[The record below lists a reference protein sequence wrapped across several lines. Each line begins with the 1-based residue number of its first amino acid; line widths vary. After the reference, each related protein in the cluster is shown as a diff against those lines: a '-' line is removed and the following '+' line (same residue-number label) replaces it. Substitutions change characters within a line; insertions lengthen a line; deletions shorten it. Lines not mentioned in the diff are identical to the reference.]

1 MRSYPPI
8 RPIPLGSFAGLAC
21 ALLVMS
27 LAAPVQAQSVTVDE
41 GVFLVSMDGEPAGT
55 ESFSIRRSGSGDDAQ
70 VIATAE
76 IQLDLPEGRTDLRP
90 SLHAVGRDMDVYA
103 YQIKVSGAQQEEL
116 TVREGDSRYITR
128 VRSERGERER
138 EFRAAPGT
146 LLLDSDVAHQFHFL
160 SARLETGGS
169 TIPVISPRE
178 GRQYELTAS
187 EIGTESISIGSSS
200 VQARH
205 VRLEG
210 EGGAR
215 DVWMDTEGRVL
226 RVLHESR
233 GYEAVREALP

>member
-1 MRSYPPI
+1 MRFHSFV
-8 RPIPLGSFAGLAC
+8 RPTPFGSIAAFAGM
-21 ALLVMS
+21 LLVAGLPTS
-27 LAAPVQAQSVTVDE
+27 VSAQSVTVDE
-41 GVFLVSMDGEPAGT
+41 GVFLVSMDGASAGT

-90 SLHAVGRDMDVYA
+90 SLHAVGRDMAVYA

-146 LLLDSDVAHQFHFL
+146 LLLDFEVAHQFHFL
-160 SARLETGGS
+160 SARLDDGAG

-187 EIGTESISIGSSS
+187 VIATEAISIGGQST
-200 VQARH
+200 QARH

-210 EGGAR
+210 EGGTR
-215 DVWMDTEGRVL
+215 DVWLDSEGRVL
-226 RVLHESR
+226 RVVHEAR